1 MKTGKINWI
10 QKLASRKF
18 WLALVTF
25 VTNILVAVNVPENQI
40 AQVAALIMAG
50 AGLIAYVLAEGFV
63 DAATGAEK
71 DGEADA

>member
-1 MKTGKINWI
+1 MKTGKINWM

-18 WLALVTF
+18 WLALVNF

-63 DAATGAEK
+63 DAVIGAEK
-71 DGEADA
+71 DGEAGA